1 MLLDVRLFTAKEYH
15 FMAEAGI
22 FNPDERVELLAGQ
35 IIKMAAKG
43 TAHSAA
49 VTRTENLLRNLLGDL
64 VLIRLQD
71 PVQLDDYS
79 EPEPDIA
86 LVIPDQMYYEDHHPN
101 PSEVYL
107 IIEVSDTTL
116 SRDLEFKAG
125 IYARSG
131 IADYWVL
138 DVNNRQ
144 LHIFREPSQ
153 NGYQSEL
160 ILSDSGSVSPLAFP
174 NVIITVGEMLRPL
187 SSISF

>member
-1 MLLDVRLFTAKEYH
+1 MLLDIRLFTSKEYH
-15 FMAEAGI
+15 RMAESGI
-22 FNPDERVELLAGQ
+22 LDSNERVELLAGQ
-35 IIKMAAKG
+35 IVKMAAKG
-43 TAHSAA
+43 TPHSAA
-49 VTRTENLLRNLLGDL
+49 VTRTETLLRNCLGEQ

-86 LVIPDQMYYEDHHPN
+86 LVIPDSLYYEDHHPN

-107 IIEVSDTTL
+107 IIEIADTTIRQDCGL
-116 SRDLEFKAG
+116 KAR
-125 IYARSG
+125 IYAQSG
-131 IADYWVL
+131 ITDYWVL

-144 LHIFREPSQ
+144 LHVFREPSQ

-174 NVIITVGEMLRPL
+174 NVTITVGEMLRPL
-187 SSISF
+187 T